1 MMDAAL
7 LEELRTRLVDR
18 RQEILQRLDNYGEAL
33 AYLEQSRPTEF
44 SEEAQEEAAANSLKA
59 LDQRERREL
68 AEIVLALN
76 RMDSGEYGV
85 CERCE
90 KRIGA
95 ARLNALPMVR
105 FCIDC
110 QKRLESNS

>member
-1 MMDAAL
+1 MLDEAM
-7 LEELRTRLVDR
+7 LEQLRNRLFDR

-59 LDQRERREL
+59 LDERERREL
-68 AEIVLALN
+68 AEIVAALK
-76 RMDSGEYGV
+76 RMDTGEYGV

-90 KRIGA
+90 KKIGA

-110 QKRLESNS
+110 QKRLEANS

>member
-7 LEELRTRLVDR
+7 LEQLRARLIDR
-18 RQEILQRLDNYGEAL
+18 RQEIVQRLDNYGEAL

-59 LDQRERREL
+59 LDARERQEL
-68 AEIVLALN
+68 AEIVAALR
-76 RMDSGEYGV
+76 RMDSGEYGT

-110 QKRLESNS
+110 QKRLEANS

>member
-1 MMDAAL
+1 MMDAAQ
-7 LEELRTRLVDR
+7 LELLRTRLLDR
-18 RQEILQRLDNYGEAL
+18 RQEILQRLDNYEEAL

-59 LDQRERREL
+59 LDERERREL
-68 AEIVLALN
+68 REIVAALH
-76 RMDSGEYGV
+76 RMDAGEYGI

-90 KRIGA
+90 KPIGA

-110 QKRLESNS
+110 QKRLEGN